1 MYQSLAQSASV
12 GVVPGVLTSRRLFTH
27 RGRSSPLILVC
38 SAAYTSPYASNA
50 RTLSGFLIDRSD
62 SSEVSSFV
70 SGSSSKLHMPSHASH
85 LAYTHSCSAHG
96 VFNNEGPSVF
106 AMRSIA
112 ALFASPTLPTA
123 ASHLHTRRSSS
134 SSSTVDAPHFS
145 AADMRSATTPELGA
159 TRRATMTGDMPCVLR
174 SANSAAGSDDLR
186 KISHAGSEYPAMAA
200 R

>member
-1 MYQSLAQSASV
+1 
-12 GVVPGVLTSRRLFTH
+12 
-27 RGRSSPLILVC
+27 
-38 SAAYTSPYASNA
+38 
-50 RTLSGFLIDRSD
+50 
-62 SSEVSSFV
+62 
-70 SGSSSKLHMPSHASH
+70 MPSHASH

-123 ASHLHTRRSSS
+123 ASHLQTRRSSS